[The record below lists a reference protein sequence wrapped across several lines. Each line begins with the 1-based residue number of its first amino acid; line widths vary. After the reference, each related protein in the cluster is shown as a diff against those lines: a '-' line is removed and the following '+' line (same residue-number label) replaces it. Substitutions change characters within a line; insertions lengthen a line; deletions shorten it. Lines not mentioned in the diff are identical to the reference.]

1 MLVFQSLT
9 LPRIGAPNLP
19 MAAVSAQKAAWS
31 RQDHAD
37 WVRFWN
43 VVNEQD
49 GRPDKA
55 IAFHWADIFPI
66 RTPTVLR
73 CALADP
79 TCVEV
84 LCKSNSDVTKT

>member
-1 MLVFQSLT
+1 MY
-9 LPRIGAPNLP
+9 RIGAPNMPAL
-19 MAAVSAQKAAWS
+19 AVSRQKAAWS

-43 VVNEQD
+43 AVNDQE
-49 GRPDKA
+49 GHPDQR
-55 IAFHWADIFPI
+55 INFHWADIFPI

-79 TCVEV
+79 SCVPV
-84 LCKSNSDVTKT
+84 LCMYTVPNTGLQENL